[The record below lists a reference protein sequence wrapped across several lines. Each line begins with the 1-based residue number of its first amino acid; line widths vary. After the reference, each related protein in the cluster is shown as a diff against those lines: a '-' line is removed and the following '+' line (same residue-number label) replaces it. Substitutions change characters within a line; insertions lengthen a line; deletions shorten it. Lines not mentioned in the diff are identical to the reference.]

1 MLTAH
6 CQNDHDHVPYQVRA
20 ENGTWSFDT
29 SSEAAYPDLLAARVA
44 TAVKTFLQAKNLS
57 FSPPPNP
64 RVKTLAVQHRQHKRR
79 AQLVPEFADMRWL
92 QPTVSLTDQQ
102 KVIPSSL
109 RGEYQEGDPEERSN
123 GDILVGT
130 WHTPMQFVN
139 EAQNVQHP
147 MDENALEKI
156 TKDAIEFVSR
166 NPPKLVSIE
175 RKKNLLKAKILA
187 KQLEGQEKMLHDNL
201 PSSITKVVQGKK
213 ILLWQKL
220 LEQNGYDDMEVV
232 KFMKEGVPL
241 VGTHDHPACYPL
253 KLKLASTTETELRD
267 SAVPCRL
274 ALESRRPQTD
284 APGFTE
290 HLEETAQEEVDMSF
304 LEGPYHS
311 ATEVTE
317 ALGHPNW
324 RIVRRFVIEQ
334 GAKLR
339 PIDDGLEAQLNSE
352 YTSTIRLDLQD
363 ADYVIALTLEL
374 GKTKGLDWVGKTL
387 DLSKAYKQLPIKP
400 NHRDLAVVFFRDKK
414 GKTRYYI
421 PNALMFGSTA
431 AVYAFNRVSR
441 SIWFLINVL
450 LKVPSAVYFDDY
462 PMFAPEKTAPETDTL
477 VSDFLDLL
485 GWRHD
490 RTGPKGKP
498 FAPSFDVLGMT
509 LDLASLKQSGFV
521 TLKNKEGR
529 VDKISSK
536 VLRVQQSCSMS
547 LAEAQ
552 EIHGLLNFATGYF
565 AGGSL
570 KYSCFKIFSLVDKGK
585 FQSRQLKAWCEEVLV
600 LLKSVRPRTIPMNLN
615 TKTALVF
622 TDGSW
627 ESGVGGLGAV
637 LLDESTGSRVVIQDE
652 VHGSLLSL
660 WKGTVGEQLICQ
672 IELLAMVL
680 VRWQWKHELHN
691 RRILLFVDNNSAR
704 GGTVK
709 GRSNSPSMD
718 DLVKAFYS
726 IEVHLPSFWW
736 IERVPSK
743 SNPADEPS
751 RLAGK
756 EASVKW
762 GANFTQGFQ
771 CQQQVAGWLV
781 QAAKNRAE
789 AVTDSV

>member
-1 MLTAH
+1 M
-6 CQNDHDHVPYQVRA
+6 
-20 ENGTWSFDT
+20 
-29 SSEAAYPDLLAARVA
+29 
-44 TAVKTFLQAKNLS
+44 
-57 FSPPPNP
+57 
-64 RVKTLAVQHRQHKRR
+64 
-79 AQLVPEFADMRWL
+79 PEFADIRWL
-92 QPTVSLTDQQ
+92 PPTVRLTDQQ

-109 RGEYQEGDPEERSN
+109 RGEYQEGDPQERSD
-123 GDILVGT
+123 GDVLVGT
-130 WHTPMQFVN
+130 WYTPTQFVE
-139 EAQNVQHP
+139 EARNANHP

-156 TKDAIEFVSR
+156 TKEAIEYVSC

-187 KQLEGQEKMLHDNL
+187 KQLEGQEKKLHDSF
-201 PSSITKVVQGKK
+201 PDSIAKVVRGKK
-213 ILLWQKL
+213 LLLWQRL

-232 KFMKEGVPL
+232 QFMKEGVPL
-241 VGTHDHPACYPL
+241 VGTHDRPRCYPL
-253 KLKLASTTETELRD
+253 KIKLASTTEAELRD
-267 SAVPCRL
+267 SAMPCRL

-284 APGFTE
+284 APGFAE

-304 LEGPYHS
+304 LDGPYHS
-311 ATEVTE
+311 AAEVTD

-339 PIDDGLEAQLNSE
+339 PIDDGLEAQLNSA

-363 ADYVIALTLEL
+363 ADYVSALTLEL

-400 NHRDLAVVFFRDKK
+400 SHRDLAVVFFRDKE
-414 GKTRYYI
+414 GKARYYI

-431 AVYAFNRVSR
+431 AVYAFNRASR

-462 PMFAPEKTAPETDTL
+462 PMFAPEKAASETDVL

-498 FAPSFDVLGMT
+498 FAPSFDVLGLT
-509 LDLASLKQSGFV
+509 LDLADLKRAGVV

-529 VDKISSK
+529 VEKIASKISGIQ
-536 VLRVQQSCSMS
+536 REGTMS

-552 EIHGLLNFATGYF
+552 ELHGLLNFATGYF
-565 AGGSL
+565 AGRSL
-570 KYSCFKIFSLVDKGK
+570 KYACFKIFSLVDKGK
-585 FQSRQLKAWCEEVLV
+585 FQSKPLKEWCEEVLV
-600 LLKSVRPRTIPMNLN
+600 LLQSVRPRTIPITID

-622 TDGSW
+622 TDGAW
-627 ESGVGGLGAV
+627 ENGVGGMGAV
-637 LLDESTGSRVVIQDE
+637 LIDESTGSNLVVQDE
-652 VHGSLLSL
+652 VHESLLTL
-660 WKGTVGEQLICQ
+660 WKEIVGEQLICQ

-680 VRWQWKHELHN
+680 VRWQWMRELHN
-691 RRILLFVDNNSAR
+691 RRVLLFVDNNSVR
-704 GGTVK
+704 GGTIK
-709 GRSNSPSMD
+709 GRSTSPSMD

-751 RLAGK
+751 RLAG
-756 EASVKW
+756 EQAAVRW
-762 GANFTQGFQ
+762 GARFIKGFS
-771 CQQQVAGWLV
+771 CQHRVVEWLV
-781 QAAKNRAE
+781 RAAKNRADAADRSPVWKRGKME
-789 AVTDSV
+789 TEPFQLGLETDPFQIDLQTDGRISAFFPSNAFMASARSFNTFNCMLQIRFH